1 MAPADRP
8 GRRSGLPGSIS
19 VTRPASPLSGVR
31 VLDLTRVMMGP
42 LATHILADLGADVI
56 KIEDAAG
63 DSTRH
68 YRPLRHPGMA
78 GSFLNLNRNKRSVQ
92 LDLKQDAGREA
103 LRRLIPSA
111 DVFVHSMR
119 PNAIKR
125 LGFDYPAVKSLSPEI
140 VYCAGQGYGSG
151 GRYRDK
157 AAYDDVIQAGSG
169 IAALFGMM
177 GGEPAYMP
185 TVICDKLCGHT
196 MAWSILAALLHRE
209 RGGGGQAIEVPML
222 ETSIEFLMMDHMVG
236 SAFEPPLAP
245 TGYARLL
252 TRHRRPFATRD
263 GYMCILPYS
272 DANWR
277 DMFDFIGRPDL
288 RDDERFHHISG
299 RTDHI
304 DMLYG
309 VIADAAPNFDNA
321 EWQTF
326 CDKASIAC
334 TAVKGL
340 DEVREDPHV
349 RDVKL
354 FSVEQHPSEGAYQA
368 IRSPVSF
375 SEAPFAI
382 RHHAPRLGEH
392 TVEVLAEIGMSAAE
406 NGGSV
411 ANDR

>member
-1 MAPADRP
+1 M
-8 GRRSGLPGSIS
+8 
-19 VTRPASPLSGVR
+19 R

-78 GSFLNLNRNKRSVQ
+78 GSFLNLNRNKRSVV
-92 LDLKQDAGREA
+92 LDLKREAGREA
-103 LRRLIPSA
+103 LRRLVPSA

-125 LGFDYPAVKSLSPEI
+125 LGFEYSAVRVIKPEI
-140 VYCAGQGYGSG
+140 IYCAGQGYGSG

-169 IAALFGMM
+169 IAALLGMV
-177 GGEPAYMP
+177 GDQPAYMP

-196 MAWSILAALLHRE
+196 MAWSIVAALLHRE

-222 ETSIEFLMMDHMVG
+222 ETSIEFVMMDHMVG
-236 SAFEPPLAP
+236 SAFVPPLAP

-252 TRHRRPFATRD
+252 TRQRRPFATRD
-263 GYMCILPYS
+263 GYLCILPYS

-277 DMFDFIGRPDL
+277 DLFEFIGRTDL
-288 RDDERFHHISG
+288 RDDTRFHHISG

-309 VIADAAPNFDNA
+309 VIADAAA
-321 EWQTF
+321 QRSSGEWQAF
-326 CDKASIAC
+326 CDEASIAC
-334 TAVKGL
+334 MPVQGL
-340 DEVREDPHV
+340 DEVQQDPHV
-349 RDVKL
+349 KDVGL
-354 FSVEQHPSEGAYQA
+354 FSVQQHPSEGAYNA

-392 TVEVLAEIGMSAAE
+392 TAEVLAEIGMSEGDVGRGA
-406 NGGSV
+406 

>member
-1 MAPADRP
+1 M
-8 GRRSGLPGSIS
+8 
-19 VTRPASPLSGVR
+19 R

-68 YRPLRHPGMA
+68 YRPLRNPGMA
-78 GSFLNLNRNKRSVQ
+78 GSFLNLNRNKRSVL
-92 LDLKQDAGREA
+92 LDLKQEAGRDA
-103 LRRLIPSA
+103 LRQLIPTA

-119 PNAIKR
+119 PNAIER
-125 LGFDYPAVKSLSPEI
+125 LGFDYPAVRAIKPEI

-169 IAALFGMM
+169 IAALAAMV

-196 MAWSILAALLHRE
+196 MAWAIVAALLHRE

-222 ETSIEFLMMDHMVG
+222 ETSIEFVMMDHMVG
-236 SAFEPPLAP
+236 SAFVPPLAP
-245 TGYARLL
+245 TGYTRLL

-277 DMFDFIGRPDL
+277 ALFEFLGRTDL
-288 RDDERFHHISG
+288 RDDPRFCHIGG

-309 VIADAAPNFDNA
+309 VIAEAAPRFGNA
-321 EWQTF
+321 EWQAF
-326 CDKASIAC
+326 CDGASIAC
-334 TAVKGL
+334 TPVQGL
-340 DEVREDPHV
+340 DEVQRNPHV
-349 RDVKL
+349 TDVGL
-354 FSVEQHPSEGAYQA
+354 FSVEQHPSEGAYNA
-368 IRSPVSF
+368 IRSPVTF

-392 TVEVLAEIGMSAAE
+392 TVEVLAEIGLSAGDVGGSAA
-406 NGGSV
+406 NG
-411 ANDR
+411 R

>member
-1 MAPADRP
+1 M
-8 GRRSGLPGSIS
+8 
-19 VTRPASPLSGVR
+19 TRPASPLSGIR

-63 DSTRH
+63 DVTRH
-68 YRPLRHPGMA
+68 YRPLRHPGMG

-92 LDLKQDAGREA
+92 LDLKDAAGREA
-103 LRRLIPSA
+103 LRRLIPTA

-119 PNAIKR
+119 PKAIER
-125 LGFDYPAVKSLSPEI
+125 LGFDYAAVQAIKPEI

-169 IAALFGMM
+169 IAALFGMVA
-177 GGEPAYMP
+177 GEPAYAP
-185 TVICDKLCGHT
+185 TVICDKFCGQT

-222 ETSIEFLMMDHMVG
+222 ETSIEFVMMDHMVG
-236 SAFEPPLAP
+236 SAFVPPLAP

-252 TRHRRPFATRD
+252 TAHRRPFRTRD
-263 GYMCILPYS
+263 GYACILPYS

-277 DMFDFIGRPDL
+277 ALFEFIGRPDL
-288 RDDERFHHISG
+288 RDDARFHHIGG

-309 VIADAAPNFDNA
+309 VIAAAAPRFDNA
-321 EWQTF
+321 EWQAF
-326 CDKASIAC
+326 CDAASIAC
-334 TAVKGL
+334 TPVQGL
-340 DEVREDPHV
+340 DEVQRDPHV
-349 RDVKL
+349 TDVAL
-354 FSVEQHPSEGAYQA
+354 FSVEQHPSEGAYNA

-375 SEAPFAI
+375 SKAPFEL
-382 RHHAPRLGEH
+382 RHHAPRLGQH
-392 TVEVLAEIGMSAAE
+392 TAEVLAEIGMTPADME
-406 NGGSV
+406 PTL